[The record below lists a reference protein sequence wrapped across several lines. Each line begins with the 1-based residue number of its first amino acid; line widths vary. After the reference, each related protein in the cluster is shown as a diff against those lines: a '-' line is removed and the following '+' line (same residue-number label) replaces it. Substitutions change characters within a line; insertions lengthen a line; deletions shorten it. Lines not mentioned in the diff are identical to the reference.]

1 MKLGI
6 DVSRYKSDQATGV
19 EWYSKQIINS
29 LLPLVKEEKE
39 IEDVLF
45 YSPHDFSLPTQSNK
59 FTKRIIPFPR
69 LWTATRL
76 SYEILTKTPDILFVP
91 SHSIPLIYPQKSV
104 VTIHDVAF
112 KRFRNAYSTLHY
124 AHLNWSTKFAVKN
137 AYRII
142 VPSEATKSDLMFFF
156 KCEEEKIRVI
166 HHGQPDF
173 IYPDAD
179 NFPVIEK
186 FGLKENEAFALFV
199 GRLETKK
206 NLIYLVDSFAEFAKE
221 FPEWKLVLAG
231 KDGIGADE
239 IREKIQEMELSSKI
253 ILTGYISEKEKSAL
267 YNNSQ
272 FVVFPSLYEG
282 FGFPILEAF
291 QHRRPILTSKGS
303 ACQEIAQDCALIVD
317 SHDKK
322 DICEG
327 MKKLASN
334 KEYCDDLAKKG
345 NDRLLDFSWDKAAQ
359 ETLAVLMGKDE

>member
-6 DVSRYKSDQATGV
+6 DVSRYKSEQATGV

-29 LLPLVKEEKE
+29 LLPLAKAEKDIEE
-39 IEDVLF
+39 VLF
-45 YSPHDFSLPTQSNK
+45 YSPHDFSLPVQSKK

-76 SYEILTKTPDILFVP
+76 SYEILTRTPDILFVP
-91 SHSIPLIYPQKSV
+91 SHSIPLIYPKRSV

-112 KRFRNAYSTLHY
+112 KRFRSAYSTIHY

-137 AYRII
+137 AHRII
-142 VPSEATKSDLMFFF
+142 VPSEATKRDLMYYF

-173 IYPDAD
+173 LYPENLD
-179 NFPVIEK
+179 FSLVEK
-186 FGLKENEAFALFV
+186 FGLKESDEFAMFV

-206 NLIYLVDSFAEFAKE
+206 NLIYLIDSFAEFSKE

-231 KDGIGADE
+231 KDGVGAKE
-239 IREKIQEMELSSKI
+239 IREKIEEMELSSKI
-253 ILTGYISEKEKSAL
+253 IVTGYISEKEKSTL
-267 YNNSQ
+267 YNHCK

-291 QHRRPILTSKGS
+291 QHSRPILTSKGS
-303 ACQEIAQDCALIVD
+303 ACQEIAQDCAVIVD

-327 MKKLASN
+327 MKKLALNSDVAD
-334 KEYCDDLAKKG
+334 ELVKKG
-345 NDRLLDFSWDKAAQ
+345 NERLLEFSWEKAAE
-359 ETLAVLMGKDE
+359 ETLAVLMEKDE